1 MFCFYSCIQYFSIY
15 FSEKACELNF
25 KLLPEKAIE
34 YNYGPRFV
42 AVGDLNNDSILDLVI
57 AQQIVN
63 KITVYLGEGNGNFRH
78 RIEYSTGIH
87 SSPCMIQLGHFNNDS
102 QLDIAVANFGSNNIA
117 LFYGFGNGSFEQ
129 PIQFSTNSSRPI
141 AILTA
146 DFDNDTLFDLVTAN
160 YGTNSITIHC
170 AHTNFQSS
178 LTYST
183 GDDSFPIALTPAD
196 FNNDY
201 YMDLAIVNY
210 GTHQICIFFAN
221 SSKIFDRQT
230 IISTGFNSQPRS
242 ITAIDFNNDNSI
254 DLITA
259 NYGNQQ
265 IQIFV
270 NNGDGTFMSHSSYS
284 TGSTL
289 PYAIALGDFNE
300 DHQLDIVVVAQGPN
314 NIVLFLANGNGHL
327 RSPRLF

>member
-1 MFCFYSCIQYFSIY
+1 VFCFYSCIQYFSIY

-25 KLLPEKAIE
+25 KLLAEKAIE
-34 YNYGPRFV
+34 YNYGPWFV

-78 RIEYSTGIH
+78 RIEHSTGIH

-141 AILTA
+141 VIFTA

-183 GDDSFPIALTPAD
+183 G
-196 FNNDY
+196 
-201 YMDLAIVNY
+201 
-210 GTHQICIFFAN
+210 
-221 SSKIFDRQT
+221 
-230 IISTGFNSQPRS
+230 
-242 ITAIDFNNDNSI
+242 
-254 DLITA
+254 
-259 NYGNQQ
+259 
-265 IQIFV
+265 
-270 NNGDGTFMSHSSYS
+270 
-284 TGSTL
+284 STL

-300 DHQLDIVVVAQGPN
+300 DHQLDIIVVGQGPN

-327 RSPRLF
+327 KSPRLF